1 MAQNHLRNV
10 AIIAHVDHGKTT
22 LTDKLLYQSG
32 MFRSEDLDKLAGG
45 QHGLI
50 MDTGDLERERGIT
63 ITAKNCAVNY
73 RHADGADY
81 KINLIDTPGHA
92 DFGGEVERV
101 LNMADGCL
109 LVVDAFE
116 GPMPQTRFVL
126 QKALAIGLKPIVVIN
141 KIDKPNARPDDVIN
155 EVFDLLGELDAPD
168 DALDFPVVYS
178 SAKNGWA
185 TSDNTKLGDDH
196 PDNMLDLYSAI
207 LEHVPAPYA
216 EGSHRGATAGF
227 ASGTEAL
234 AAPLQM
240 MVTTIQYSDYVG
252 RIAIGRVTAGRINA
266 GQQVTVIN
274 RAGEGKQQKILKLN
288 MFDGLGQTETPQ
300 VIAGDICAVVG
311 LDPID
316 IGDTIACPDQPSA
329 LPAVEIDEPTLT
341 MTFMVNNS
349 PFAGR
354 EGDFVTSRQV
364 WDRLQKELQSNVAL
378 KVERGDGGE
387 TYKVSGRGL
396 MHLGVL
402 IETMRREGYELQ
414 IGKPEVILKR
424 PKEGEEHAGKLCE
437 PIEQLVVD
445 CPAEC
450 QNDVMSLVTNRKAEI
465 VKMDPKA
472 GAGDYI
478 HMEFTIPARGL
489 IGLRTRMLTA
499 TQGRAVMHH
508 NLLRYEPMRGD
519 LPTRAAGVI
528 VASETGQ
535 VTPYALH
542 GLYDRGFFFV
552 KPGDQVYEGQVI
564 GEHCK
569 DNDIIANPIKSK
581 QLTAVRTR
589 GGKDDNMQIKPARE
603 MSLEACLEYIA
614 EDELVEVTPESI
626 RLRKKILREALR
638 RKESRSAKD
647 KAAAGA

>member
-22 LTDKLLYQSG
+22 LTDQLLYQSG
-32 MFRSEDLDKLAGG
+32 MFRAEELDKLAGG
-45 QHGLI
+45 QHNLV

-63 ITAKNCAVNY
+63 ITSKNCAVNY
-73 RHADGADY
+73 RHRDGADY
-81 KINLIDTPGHA
+81 KFNLIDTPGHA

-126 QKALAIGLKPIVVIN
+126 QKALAIGLKPVVVVN
-141 KIDKPNARPDDVIN
+141 KIDKPNERHEDVIN
-155 EVFDLLGELDAPD
+155 EVFDLLGDLDAPD
-168 DALDFPVVYS
+168 DALDFPVVYA
-178 SAKNGWA
+178 SAKHGWA
-185 TSDNTKLGDDH
+185 TSDAAKLDD
-196 PDNMLDLYSAI
+196 PPADMADLYAAI

-216 EGSHRGATAGF
+216 EGSARGATAGF
-227 ASGTEAL
+227 GSGTEAL

-252 RIAIGRVTAGRINA
+252 RIAVGRVNAGRINA
-266 GQQVTVIN
+266 GQVVTIIN
-274 RAGEGKQQKILKLN
+274 RAGEGCQQRVLKLN
-288 MFDGLGQTETPQ
+288 EFDGLSQKQANQ

-316 IGDTIACPDQPSA
+316 IGDTIACPDRPEA
-329 LPAVEIDEPTLT
+329 LPAVEIDEPTLS
-341 MTFMVNNS
+341 MSFYVNNS

-354 EGDFVTSRQV
+354 EGEFVTSRQI
-364 WDRLQKELQSNVAL
+364 WDRLQRELQSNVAL
-378 KVERGDGGE
+378 KVDRGEGDA
-387 TYKVSGRGL
+387 YVVSGRGL

-402 IETMRREGYELQ
+402 LETMRREGYELQ
-414 IGKPEVILKR
+414 VGRPEVILKEIDGR
-424 PKEGEEHAGKLCE
+424 TCE
-437 PIEQLVVD
+437 PIEQLIVD
-445 CPAEC
+445 CPSEC
-450 QNDVMSLVTNRKAEI
+450 QNDVMSLVVNRRAEI

-508 NLLRYEPMRGD
+508 NLLRYDRLRGEV
-519 LPTRAAGVI
+519 PKRAQGVMI
-528 VASETGQ
+528 ASHPGS
-535 VTPYALH
+535 VTAYSLDR
-542 GLYDRGFFFV
+542 LYDRGAFFV
-552 KPGDQVYEGQVI
+552 TPGEEIYEGQIV

-569 DNDIIANPIKSK
+569 DTSIPVNLAINKK
-581 QLTAVRTR
+581 LTNVRAAGSDDATR
-589 GGKDDNMQIKPARE
+589 VKASRD

-614 EDELVEVTPESI
+614 ADELVEVTPRSI
-626 RLRKKILREALR
+626 RMRKKLLTEADRRRED
-638 RKESRSAKD
+638 RKAKV
-647 KAAAGA
+647 

>member
-22 LTDKLLYQSG
+22 LTDQLLYQSG
-32 MFRSEDLDKLAGG
+32 MWRSEDLDKLAGG
-45 QHGLI
+45 QHNLI

-73 RHADGADY
+73 RHTDGADY

-101 LNMADGCL
+101 LNMADACL

-126 QKALAIGLKPIVVIN
+126 QKALAFGLKPVVVIN
-141 KIDKPNARPDDVIN
+141 KIDKPNARPEDVIN
-155 EVFDLLGELDAPD
+155 EVFDLLGDLEAPD
-168 DALDFPVVYS
+168 DALDFPIIYA

-185 TSDNTKLGDDH
+185 TADIKQIGDDH
-196 PDNMLDLYSAI
+196 PTNMLALYEAI

-216 EGSHRGATAGF
+216 EGSARGAAAGF
-227 ASGTEAL
+227 SCGTEAL

-252 RIAIGRVTAGRINA
+252 RIAIGRVNAGRINA

-274 RAGEGKQQKILKLN
+274 RAGEGKQQKIMKLN
-288 MFDGLGQTETPQ
+288 AFDGLKQKEVPQ
-300 VIAGDICAVVG
+300 VIAGDICAVLG

-316 IGDTIACPDQPSA
+316 IGDTIACPDRPEA

-341 MTFMVNNS
+341 MTFRVNDS

-354 EGDFVTSRQV
+354 EGKYVTSRQV
-364 WDRLQKELQSNVAL
+364 FDRLHKELQSNVAL
-378 KVERGDGGE
+378 RVERGEGGDE
-387 TYKVSGRGL
+387 FKVSGRGM

-424 PKEGEEHAGKLCE
+424 PEEGEHKGKLCE

-465 VKMDPKA
+465 VSMDPKA

-519 LPTRAAGVI
+519 VPQRPAGVI
-528 VASETGQ
+528 VASEGGQ

-552 KPGDQVYEGQVI
+552 GPGAQVYEGQVI

-569 DNDIIANPIKSK
+569 DNDIIANPVKSK

-589 GGKDDNMQIKPARE
+589 GGKDDNMQIKPPRE
-603 MSLEACLEYIA
+603 MSLEVCLEYIA

-626 RLRKKILREALR
+626 RLRKRVLLESMRRREA
-638 RKESRSAKD
+638 RSAKD
-647 KAAAGA
+647 KSKAGA

>member
-1 MAQNHLRNV
+1 MALNHLRNV

-22 LTDKLLYQSG
+22 LTDQLLYQSG

-45 QHGLI
+45 QHNLI

-73 RHADGADY
+73 RHTDGADY

-126 QKALAIGLKPIVVIN
+126 QKALDIGLKPVVVIN
-141 KIDKPNARPDDVIN
+141 KIDRPDARPEDVIN
-155 EVFDLLGELDAPD
+155 EVFDLLADLDAPD
-168 DALDFPVVYS
+168 DALDFPIIFS

-185 TSDNTKLGDDH
+185 TDDIKNIGDDH
-196 PDNMLDLYSAI
+196 PTNMLALYNAI

-216 EGSHRGATAGF
+216 EDSARGKSAGF
-227 ASGTEAL
+227 ANATEAL

-266 GQQVTVIN
+266 GQTVTVIN
-274 RAGEGKQQKILKLN
+274 RAGEGKQQKIQKLN
-288 MFDGLGQTETPQ
+288 IFDGLKQTESAEVMT
-300 VIAGDICAVVG
+300 GDICAIVG
-311 LDPID
+311 LDPIE
-316 IGDTIACPDQPSA
+316 IGDTIACPDRPSA
-329 LPAVEIDEPTLT
+329 LQSIEIDKPTLT
-341 MTFMVNNS
+341 MTFRVNDS

-354 EGDFVTSRQV
+354 EGKYVTSRQV
-364 WDRLQKELQSNVAL
+364 YDRLMKELQSNVAL
-378 KVERGDGGE
+378 QVERGEGGDE
-387 TYKVSGRGL
+387 YKVSGRGL

-402 IETMRREGYELQ
+402 LETMRREGYELQ
-414 IGKPEVILKR
+414 VGKPEVILQR
-424 PKEGEEHAGKLCE
+424 PEDGEHAGKLCE

-445 CPAEC
+445 CPSDC

-465 VKMDPKA
+465 VSMDPKA

-508 NLLRYEPMRGD
+508 TLLRYEPMRGD
-519 LPTRAAGVI
+519 VPTRSAGVI
-528 VASETGQ
+528 VSSETGQ

-542 GLYDRGFFFV
+542 GLYERGFFFV
-552 KPGDQVYEGQVI
+552 APGAQCYEGQVI

-569 DNDIIANPIKSK
+569 DNDIIANPVKSK

-589 GGKDDNMQIKPARE
+589 GGKDDNMQIKPPKE

-614 EDELVEVTPESI
+614 EDEWVEITPESI
-626 RLRKKILREALR
+626 RLRKRILNESMR
-638 RKESRSAKD
+638 RKQQRSAKD
-647 KAAAGA
+647 KAKKK